1 MGAKADRSGGDS
13 DGFAKVNAMDAYNA
27 GSDIA
32 AAKPGQTFSSARY
45 PRMLLVAATLVCLL
59 PFIDKAVHID
69 DPLFVWA
76 GRQMQTRWWDPYGF
90 DVNWYGWAMPMHEVT
105 KNPPLASGYIALI
118 TSIFGESEF
127 WLHAAFLLAALA
139 GVLGTYAL
147 AQRLC
152 PFPFQ
157 AALALLCA
165 PVFMVSS
172 TTVMCDVMM
181 VAFWV
186 WAVVYWLRGLDNHQP
201 AFLALAGLLVGAA
214 ALTKYF
220 GIALVPLLLAYSL
233 ARRKES
239 GWAWLPCLLI
249 PIVIVGAYEWA
260 TRALYGHGLFWEAF
274 SYTTQNETRTPG
286 ALLLKILAALSFTGG
301 CCAVVLIC
309 APVIAR
315 SSGWRWGIIG
325 AITLCLVLWFGFG
338 SQWSLFAL
346 GGLSVLALALLDIK
360 RRKNAEAMLL
370 LLWVFGTF
378 FFCILNWTI
387 NGRSLLPMMPAV
399 AILLLRNIDTSGVP
413 LRRLNWCLGA
423 AAGLSLLVSCADYRL
438 AESARTAVQN
448 IALKVESLP
457 KGTIWFQG
465 HWGFQYYAQENG
477 WRPFDSKHPAVR
489 PGDLIVLPVNN
500 TNLVAIPPETVE
512 RLFTLELPVPPWIST
527 MNQTM
532 GAGFYS
538 DKRGPLPFAF
548 GSVPVEKYYILRFK

>member
-1 MGAKADRSGGDS
+1 MRQSADPAGAPPII
-13 DGFAKVNAMDAYNA
+13 
-27 GSDIA
+27 GS
-32 AAKPGQTFSSARY
+32 QSLWHRY
-45 PRMLLVAATLVCLL
+45 PRLLLAAVTLICLL
-59 PFIDKAVHID
+59 PFIDKALHID

-105 KNPPLASGYIALI
+105 KNPPLASGYMALI
-118 TSIFGESEF
+118 ISILGESEI
-127 WLHAAFLLAALA
+127 WLHAAFSLVAIAA
-139 GVLGTYAL
+139 VLGTHAL

-152 PFPFQ
+152 GFPFQ

-172 TTVMCDVMM
+172 TTLMCDVMM

-186 WAVVYWLRGLDNHQP
+186 WAVVFWLRGLDHHQP
-201 AFLALAGLLVGAA
+201 VLLAFAGLLVGAA

-220 GIALVPLLLAYSL
+220 GIALVLLLLAYSL
-233 ARRKES
+233 AQRRTS
-239 GWAWLPCLLI
+239 GWSWLLYLLI
-249 PIVIVGAYEWA
+249 PLAIVGAYEWA

-274 SYTTQNETRTPG
+274 SYTAQNETRAPG
-286 ALLLKILAALSFTGG
+286 ALFLKILAALSFTGG
-301 CCAVVLIC
+301 CCAIVLIC

-315 SSGWRWGIIG
+315 SRSWRWGIIG
-325 AITLCLVLWFGFG
+325 SIALCLVLWFGFG

-346 GGLSVLALALLDIK
+346 GGLSVLALPLLDIK
-360 RRKNAEAMLL
+360 RQKNSEALLL
-370 LLWVFGTF
+370 LLWIFGTLL
-378 FFCILNWTI
+378 FCLLNWTI
-387 NGRSLLPMMPAV
+387 NGRSILPMMPAV
-399 AILLLRNIDTSGVP
+399 AILLIRHFENSRVP
-413 LRRLNWCLGA
+413 LRRLNWSLGA
-423 AAGLSLLVSCADYRL
+423 AAALSLPVSWADYRL
-438 AESARTAVQN
+438 AESARTAVQD

-477 WRPFDSKHPAVR
+477 WRHFDSKQPAVR
-489 PGDLIVLPVNN
+489 SGDLIVLPVNN

-512 RLFTLELPVPPWIST
+512 RLFTLELPVLPWIST
-527 MNQTM
+527 MNQSM

-548 GSVPVEKYYILRFK
+548 GSVPAEKYYILRFK